1 VTARFFGTDGVRGP
15 FGEYPLDQPTIT
27 RLGYHLGLR
36 MTASQATRGASEAA
50 SEAGPRIVLAGDTRE
65 STPTLASWFITGFQ
79 AGGGG
84 GLYAGVLPT
93 PGIAYL
99 TRSLG
104 LDGGVAISASHNPFP
119 DNGVKLFDAQGFKWN
134 RAEEQKLEAALDAR
148 GEPEFQPA
156 SAEPQADKGL
166 GERYLDHLFEAL
178 PDGQPLGGLRVALD
192 AANGAAA
199 PYAERLFEKLGATVS
214 VIGDQPDGRN
224 INLDCGSTH
233 PQALCE
239 LVAAGGFDLGIAFDG
254 DADRALLV
262 DERGTLQDGDT
273 MLYLWALHLHQAGKL
288 DPAAIVATTMSNLG
302 LEVALKRKGIETVRC
317 DVGDR
322 VVVETMRERRI
333 LLGGEQS
340 GHVVHLDLGS
350 TGDGLMTAIQLAYV
364 LASREAPL
372 SELGAEL
379 ERFPQILVNVRVA
392 RKTAFEQLPTVSA
405 KARAIEQHL
414 GDEGRLLLRYS
425 GTEPLARVMIEG
437 RNQEEIEQLAGDL
450 AAEIGVQLGDA

>member
-1 VTARFFGTDGVRGP
+1 MAQQFFGTDGVRGP

-27 RLGYHLGLR
+27 RLGYHLGR
-36 MTASQATRGASEAA
+36 QMSTSQSSTDGAS
-50 SEAGPRIVLAGDTRE
+50 SPRIVLAGDTRE
-65 STPTLASWFITGFQ
+65 STPTLASWFTTGFQ

-119 DNGVKLFDAQGFKWN
+119 DNGVKLFDAQGFKWH
-134 RAEEQKLEAALDAR
+134 REDEQKLEAALAEGD
-148 GEPEFQPA
+148 EPEFEPA
-156 SAEPQADKGL
+156 GSEPHADTSL
-166 GERYLDHLFEAL
+166 GERYFDHLVAAL
-178 PDGQPLGGLRVALD
+178 PDGQPLAGLRVALD

-199 PYAERLFEKLGATVS
+199 PYSERLFETLGATVS
-214 VIGDQPDGRN
+214 VIGDQPNGRN

-233 PQALCE
+233 PQALCD
-239 LVAAGGFDLGIAFDG
+239 LVTAGDFDLGIAFDG

-262 DERGTLQDGDT
+262 DEQGMLQDGDT
-273 MLYLWALHLHQAGKL
+273 MLYLWALHLQQAGKL
-288 DPAAIVATTMSNLG
+288 APAAIVATTMSNLG
-302 LEVALKRKGIETVRC
+302 LEVALKSKGIETIRC

-322 VVVETMRERRI
+322 VVVETMRRRKV

-350 TGDGLMTAIQLAYV
+350 TGDGLMTAIQLAQV
-364 LASREAPL
+364 VATQGTPL
-372 SELGAEL
+372 SQLGAEL

-392 RKTAFEQLPTVSA
+392 RKVAFEDLPSIL
-405 KARAIEQHL
+405 ARAHQIEQHL

-437 RNQEEIEQLAGDL
+437 RDQGEIEELANDL
-450 AAEIGVQLGDA
+450 ADQIGTELGET